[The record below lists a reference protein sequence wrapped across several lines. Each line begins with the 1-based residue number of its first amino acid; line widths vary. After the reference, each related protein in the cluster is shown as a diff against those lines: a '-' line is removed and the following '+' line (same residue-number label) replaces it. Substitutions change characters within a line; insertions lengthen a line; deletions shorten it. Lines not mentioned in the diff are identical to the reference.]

1 MTRSDISPDL
11 LPGGTLKLNAV
22 EARVRG
28 SLADVHRLADE
39 AKSRDAGVLHQ
50 RKGPTMSEPSS
61 GGRRAGDLR
70 HQRSQRHRSSNG
82 VVRVSVITLVAR
94 TMHAS

>member
-1 MTRSDISPDL
+1 VEFLPDR
-11 LPGGTLKLNAV
+11 GHAV
-22 EARVRG
+22 PDESGETMSRRADAR
-28 SLADVHRLADE
+28 RLAGE
-39 AKSRDAGVLHQ
+39 AKTRDAGVLHQ